1 MFPNERFMTKEELVI
16 YWLDSADIDY
26 QAMESLYEKGNFI
39 WALFV
44 GHLVIEK
51 ILKAHYINN
60 TGGTPPQVHNLLK
73 IAEDAHIDLAEE
85 QKDYLLEITT
95 FNIKARYP
103 DYKFKFYKKAD
114 REFTARHIALIK
126 ELRQWLLKKIK
137 K

>member
-1 MFPNERFMTKEELVI
+1 MTKEELVI

-51 ILKAHYINN
+51 ILKAHYVKNIGEN
-60 TGGTPPQVHNLLK
+60 PPQIHNLLK
-73 IAEDAHIDLAEE
+73 IAEDAHIDLTEE
-85 QKDYLLEITT
+85 QKDYLLEVTT

-103 DYKFKFYKKAD
+103 DYKFKFYKRAD
-114 REFTARHIALIK
+114 REFTTRYIASIK
-126 ELRQWLLKKIK
+126 ELRQWLLKRIK

>member
-1 MFPNERFMTKEELVI
+1 MTKEELVI

-39 WALFV
+39 WTLFV

-60 TGGTPPQVHNLLK
+60 TGDTPPQIHNLLK
-73 IAEDAHIDLAEE
+73 IAEDAHIELTEE
-85 QKDYLLEITT
+85 QKDYLLEVTT

-114 REFTARHIALIK
+114 REFTTRHVASIK